1 MEAVI
6 LAIIFGTIFG
16 VFYLFYS
23 TRNKERMAL
32 IEKGAEA
39 SIFMLGE
46 KRKSAPFAKVFIL
59 NFALL
64 LMGIGIGIFIG
75 ELLTALVGL
84 DEEVAFPAAILI
96 SAGSAL
102 LVGFNM
108 TKKLE
113 KE

>member
-23 TRNKERMAL
+23 TRNKERMSL
-32 IEKGAEA
+32 IDKGADA
-39 SIFMLGE
+39 SIFMLGD

-64 LMGIGIGIFIG
+64 LMGIGLGIFLA
-75 ELLTALVGL
+75 EVLSTSLNL
-84 DEEVAFPAAILI
+84 DEEVAFPGTILLC
-96 SAGSAL
+96 AGGAL
-102 LVGFNM
+102 LIGFNM

>member
-23 TRNKERMAL
+23 TRNKERMSL
-32 IEKGAEA
+32 IDKGADA
-39 SIFMLGE
+39 SIFMLGG

-64 LMGIGIGIFIG
+64 LMGVGLGIFLA
-75 ELLTALVGL
+75 EVLSTSLNL
-84 DEEVAFPAAILI
+84 DEEVAFPGTILLC
-96 SAGSAL
+96 AGGAL
-102 LVGFNM
+102 LIGFNM